1 MNTFTLLLHVIGLGV
16 GATLVMDFGLW
27 ILKQLNIP
35 TLNFALLG
43 RWVGWIFR
51 GKFTHQ
57 AIGRSPA
64 IQYEYLLG
72 WIAHYSVGIFFA
84 FSFVLIVG
92 DAWLLQPK
100 FGLYCCLVS
109 AQLRFHFSLCN
120 PRWAQE
126 LLQPIPLNRCKIA
139 SKVCSIT
146 AFSAV
151 VYISLH
157 NCYRSSNG
165 AFYYETH
172 CNYLS

>member
-1 MNTFTLLLHVIGLGV
+1 MLNRKYQGEHMNTFTLLLHVIGLGV

-43 RWVGWIFR
+43 RWVGWMFR

-72 WIAHYSVGIFFA
+72 WIAHYSVGVFFA

-92 DAWLLQPK
+92 DAWLLEPK
-100 FGLYCCLVS
+100 FWSALLFGICTVAIPFFIMQPAMGAGIASANTPQPLQNRLKSMLNHSIFGCGLYLT
-109 AQLRFHFSLCN
+109 AQL
-120 PRWAQE
+120 
-126 LLQPIPLNRCKIA
+126 LQII
-139 SKVCSIT
+139 
-146 AFSAV
+146 
-151 VYISLH
+151 
-157 NCYRSSNG
+157 
-165 AFYYETH
+165 
-172 CNYLS
+172 